1 MDQTHTVFTWLIHL
15 IGGEEKEVF
24 MEGTE
29 HTPHHHGNSEDHVT
43 STSDTPVCDWVIYQH
58 TV

>member
-29 HTPHHHGNSEDHVT
+29 STPHHHGNSEDHVT
-43 STSDTPVCDWVIYQH
+43 STSDTPVRD
-58 TV
+58 